1 MSIMALEAPQNR
13 PTRTGGRSA
22 RVRAA
27 VLRSALEEIVARGP
41 ASSIA
46 GIAERAGVHPTS
58 IYRRWVSLER
68 LVMDAALTAAAREVL
83 IPDTGSLAGDLTSFL
98 SQLDAHIRSPLGTA
112 LLSLSG
118 LTESA
123 AADARAM
130 FWRERFAR
138 AKEIFARGVTM
149 GEVAPELD
157 LDVALQLA
165 IAPLYLRA
173 MILREPTGPQD
184 IARLVAMLLPALSP
198 PR

>member
-1 MSIMALEAPQNR
+1 MVLKAPQNR

-27 VLRSALEEIVARGP
+27 VLRSALEEIVERGP

-68 LVMDAALTAAAREVL
+68 LVMDAALTAAAREVQ
-83 IPDTGSLAGDLTSFL
+83 IPDTGSLAGDLTLFL
-98 SQLDAHIRSPLGTA
+98 TQLDAHIRSPLGTT
-112 LLSLSG
+112 LLALSG
-118 LTESA
+118 TA
-123 AADARAM
+123 ASSVADARAM

-138 AKEIFARGVTM
+138 AREIFARGLTR

-173 MILREPTGPQD
+173 MILRVPNGSSD
-184 IARLVAMLLPALSP
+184 IERLVAMLRPALSP